1 MVQTP
6 VYFDRIFEKLNEI
19 LTEKKPNLIIVLADE
34 NTHNLCVPLLLSEI
48 ETDSQIEL
56 VEIPA
61 GESAKNL
68 DIAIQIWET
77 LAEFKADKSSL
88 LINLGGGMVT
98 DFGSFVA
105 SVYKRGIQFINIPT
119 SLLAMTDAAFGGKT
133 GLDMNGIKNLIGVYN
148 FPLATLVHPGF
159 LETLPEREF
168 RSGLAEML
176 KHGLIYNPEHW
187 QNIIGIDQPNPK
199 SIDGLIRDS
208 VNIKLEIVEKDPFE
222 KGLRKILNFGHTI
235 GHAVE
240 SESMTTENPLLHG
253 EAIAIGML
261 VEAVLSAENELIGK
275 SELDEIFSNLIRLFG
290 KTKIDESK
298 IPNLIGWMENDKKK
312 SGDRMNFSLLDGI
325 GKSRFDITLSR
336 EQIAEGIRI
345 YNRMIE
351 NYRI

>member
-48 ETDSQIEL
+48 ETESQIEL

-61 GESAKNL
+61 GESSKNL

-77 LAEFKADKSSL
+77 LSEFKADKSSL

-98 DFGSFVA
+98 DFGGFVA
-105 SVYKRGIQFINIPT
+105 SVYKRGIQFVNIPT

-133 GLDMNGIKNLIGVYN
+133 GLDMNGIKFLICVYN

-176 KHGLIYNPEHW
+176 KHGLIYNREHW
-187 QNIIGIDQPNPK
+187 QKIIEIDQPNPK
-199 SIDGLIRDS
+199 TIGGLIKDS

-222 KGLRKILNFGHTI
+222 KGLRKILNFGHTV

-261 VEAVLSAENELIGK
+261 VETVLSAENELIGK

-290 KTKIDESK
+290 KTEIDESK
-298 IPNLIGWMENDKKK
+298 IPNLIGWMENDKKN

-325 GKSRFDITLSR
+325 GKSRYDIVLSR

-351 NYRI
+351 NY

>member
-48 ETDSQIEL
+48 ETESQIEL

-61 GESAKNL
+61 GESSKNL

-77 LAEFKADKSSL
+77 LSEFKADKSSL

-98 DFGSFVA
+98 DFGGFVA
-105 SVYKRGIQFINIPT
+105 SVYKRGIQFVNIPT

-176 KHGLIYNPEHW
+176 KHGLIYNREHW
-187 QNIIGIDQPNPK
+187 QKIIEIDQPNPK
-199 SIDGLIRDS
+199 TIGGLIKDS

-222 KGLRKILNFGHTI
+222 KGLRKILNFGHTV

-261 VEAVLSAENELIGK
+261 VETVLSAENELIGK

-290 KTKIDESK
+290 KTKIDELK
-298 IPNLIGWMENDKKK
+298 IPNLIGWMENDKKN
-312 SGDRMNFSLLDGI
+312 SGDRMNFSLIDGI
-325 GKSRFDITLSR
+325 GKSRFDIALSR
-336 EQIAEGIRI
+336 EQISEGIMI
-345 YNRMIE
+345 YNRLIE
-351 NYRI
+351 NY

>member
-48 ETDSQIEL
+48 ETESQIEL
-56 VEIPA
+56 IEIPA

-98 DFGSFVA
+98 DFGGFVA

-148 FPLATLVHPGF
+148 FPLVTLVHPGF

-176 KHGLIYNPEHW
+176 KHGLIYNREHW
-187 QNIIGIDQPNPK
+187 QNIIGIDLPNPE
-199 SIDGLIRDS
+199 SIGGLIRDS

-275 SELDEIFSNLIRLFG
+275 TELDEIFSNLIRLFG

-298 IPNLIGWMENDKKK
+298 IPNLIGWMENDKKN
-312 SGDRMNFSLLDGI
+312 SRDRMNFSLLDGI
-325 GKSRFDITLSR
+325 GKSRYDIALSR

-345 YNRMIE
+345 YNRLIE
-351 NYRI
+351 NY

>member
-48 ETDSQIEL
+48 ETESQIEL

-61 GESAKNL
+61 GESSKNL

-77 LAEFKADKSSL
+77 LSEFKADKSSL

-98 DFGSFVA
+98 DFGGFVA
-105 SVYKRGIQFINIPT
+105 SVYKRGIQFVNIPT

-176 KHGLIYNPEHW
+176 KHGLIYNREHW
-187 QNIIGIDQPNPK
+187 QKIIEIDQPNPK
-199 SIDGLIRDS
+199 TIGGLIKDS

-222 KGLRKILNFGHTI
+222 KGLRKILNFGHTV

-261 VEAVLSAENELIGK
+261 VETVLSAENELIGK

-290 KTKIDESK
+290 KTEIDESK
-298 IPNLIGWMENDKKK
+298 IPNLIGWMENDKKN

-325 GKSRFDITLSR
+325 GKSRYDIVLSR

-351 NYRI
+351 NY